1 MKASSKGTA
10 SHIDDASVKGTLQIG
25 AAANGKKKGG
35 AAQQAADA
43 EKLLKADH
51 RKVEKLF
58 TQYKSAND
66 DKKAELIKQI
76 CSELIV
82 HTKLEEEL
90 FYPACREKNVEDSD
104 LDEAQVEHDGA
115 KVLIAELINCSPD
128 DDYIDAK
135 VTVLSEYIKHHVGE
149 EEEPSEGIFTKARK
163 AGVDMNAIGAR
174 IQARKSKL
182 MEDIDSLSSTTPKT
196 PSLGIDL
203 SHTARSNQENYTMPR
218 YPRDEQSRYSNDDE
232 NNGRSRGSSR
242 YASRSGSDQNDD
254 YSGRGEGRTRYAPGS
269 EFDND
274 DYSRGGNNQRGYRER
289 DQMVRAMSEND
300 DYRGRDFSSSRRGYE
315 NTDEQNSGRGSRDYQ
330 QDEEGRFSSGYSGSR
345 SSSRGTMSGSGSQ
358 FGDQEGRSAR
368 NSPEQ
373 RNWFG
378 EPERYSQSGER
389 DWDNRNTGRM
399 SQSRR
404 SGRDYDDNDRSSWSG
419 GVHDSRHSGEEGHGG
434 WYGYPSRNTG
444 RGWQNR

>member
-10 SHIDDASVKGTLQIG
+10 SHTDDASMKGTLQTD

-66 DKKAELIKQI
+66 EKKAELIKQI

-115 KVLIAELINCSPD
+115 KVLIAELINCSPG
-128 DDYIDAK
+128 DDYVDAK

-149 EEEPSEGIFTKARK
+149 EEEPSEGIFAKARK
-163 AGVDMNAIGAR
+163 AGVDMNALGAR
-174 IQARKSKL
+174 IQARKSEL
-182 MEDIDSLSSTTPKT
+182 MKDIDSLSSTPPVT

-203 SHTARSNQENYTMPR
+203 SHTARSNQENYTMTR
-218 YPRDEQSRYSNDDE
+218 YPRDRDEQSRFSNDDD

-242 YASRSGSDQNDD
+242 YASRSGYNQDDD
-254 YSGRGEGRTRYAPGS
+254 YSDRSQGRTRYAPGS

-274 DYSRGGNNQRGYRER
+274 DYSRGSNNQRGYRER
-289 DQMVRAMSEND
+289 DQMVRAMSEDD

-315 NTDEQNSGRGSRDYQ
+315 NTDEQNYGRGSRDYQ
-330 QDEEGRFSSGYSGSR
+330 QDEEGRFSSGYGGSR

-389 DWDNRNTGRM
+389 DWDNRNSGRM

-404 SGRDYDDNDRSSWSG
+404 TYRDDDDNSSFGNSE
-419 GVHDSRHSGEEGHGG
+419 R
-434 WYGYPSRNTG
+434 YGQGAR
-444 RGWQNR
+444 RGWPNR